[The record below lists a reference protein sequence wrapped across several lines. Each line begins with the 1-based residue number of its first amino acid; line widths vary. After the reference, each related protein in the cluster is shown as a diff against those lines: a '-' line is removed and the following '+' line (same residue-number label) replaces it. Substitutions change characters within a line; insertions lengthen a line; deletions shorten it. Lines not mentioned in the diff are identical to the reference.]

1 VRLQSDTKAIVLAIL
16 ADRPAHGYAVV
27 KVVREKSGGKLRLSE
42 GQLYPV
48 LYALEAAGWVTA
60 EWENGDPES
69 RRRIYA
75 ITEAGRA
82 ELADRTQ
89 RWSDFAAIVSRLL
102 RPDATTEAKS

>member
-1 VRLQSDTKAIVLAIL
+1 MLAIL

-27 KVVREKSGGKLRLSE
+27 KAVREKSGGKLRLSE

-48 LYALEAAGWVTA
+48 LYALEAAEWVTA

-75 ITEAGRA
+75 ITDAGRA
-82 ELADRTQ
+82 ELADRTK
-89 RWSDFAAIVSRLL
+89 RWSDFAASVTRLL